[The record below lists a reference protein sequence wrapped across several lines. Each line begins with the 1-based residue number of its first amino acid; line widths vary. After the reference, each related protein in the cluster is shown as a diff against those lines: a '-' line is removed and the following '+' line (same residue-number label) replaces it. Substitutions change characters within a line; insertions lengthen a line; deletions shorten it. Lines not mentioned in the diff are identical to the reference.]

1 MKLEQLRVNVLSLTM
16 SELITKVMND
26 SSIRD
31 ARLIQSMSKID
42 TAESKVRTERLS
54 SEEKAI
60 LKALGLTAKDIKAL
74 KGAQDER
81 QV

>member
-60 LKALGLTAKDIKAL
+60 LKALGLTAKAIKAL